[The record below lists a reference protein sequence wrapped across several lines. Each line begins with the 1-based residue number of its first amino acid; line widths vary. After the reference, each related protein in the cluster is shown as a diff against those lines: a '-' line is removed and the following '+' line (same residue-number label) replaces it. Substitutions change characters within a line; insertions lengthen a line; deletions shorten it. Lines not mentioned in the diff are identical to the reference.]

1 MDKPFIYWRSV
12 IVKLTGATVL
22 LLGVLVMIFVL
33 MDFSENSDDFTDNG
47 APIRLIL
54 GVYYLN
60 YIPEMIRLVL
70 PVAIFVGTLFLAGRW
85 SERLEFTAYRAAG
98 VPERNLIAP
107 FLFFG
112 MVSASL
118 LSSAD
123 AFLIP
128 ESNLKRFDFER
139 QYLSG
144 KSERLESGVVFRQES
159 EQSILNIN
167 FYDAINQYG
176 YQMQLMEF
184 EEEAL
189 KKWTKASRMIWIDS
203 LSIWRL
209 RQVEQRI
216 FDEDAYLVVE
226 ENLMDTTL
234 SILPEDLLRRSND
247 MYQLNYPEALHY
259 LQSLE
264 RLGIGDLQLPVV
276 QFFGRLFY
284 PLSIII
290 VSMIGFTI
298 STGSQRHGGRG
309 FQIAMGL
316 VISFVYLTLMKIA
329 EPFGAEGIVHPAIA
343 AFLPHGFFLL
353 VALAMMT
360 ARRFRLLE

>member
-1 MDKPFIYWRSV
+1 MA
-12 IVKLTGATVL
+12 GATLL
-22 LLGVLVMIFVL
+22 LLGVLVVIFVL

-47 APIRLIL
+47 APLNLIL

-98 VPERNLIAP
+98 VPERKLLAP

-112 MVSASL
+112 VTCAVL

-128 ESNLKRFDFER
+128 ESNLRRFDFER

-167 FYDAINQYG
+167 FYDALNQYG

-184 EEEAL
+184 NEESL
-189 KKWTKASRMIWIDS
+189 TKWTKASRMIWIDS

-216 FDEDAYLVVE
+216 FSENSFQVIE
-226 ENLMDTTL
+226 ENLVDTTL

-247 MYQLNYPEALHY
+247 MYQLTYPEAVHY
-259 LQSLE
+259 LQSLK

-276 QFFGRLFY
+276 QFYGRVFY
-284 PLSIII
+284 PLSIIL
-290 VSMIGFTI
+290 VSMIGFTL
-298 STGSQRHGGRG
+298 STGTQRHGRG
-309 FQIAMGL
+309 VQIASGL
-316 VISFVYLTLMKIA
+316 VISFVYLTLMKIT
-329 EPFGAEGIVHPAIA
+329 EPFGAEGILHPAVA
-343 AFLPHGFFLL
+343 TFLPHGFFFIIAVLL
-353 VALAMMT
+353 MS
-360 ARRFRLLE
+360 ARRLKLLE